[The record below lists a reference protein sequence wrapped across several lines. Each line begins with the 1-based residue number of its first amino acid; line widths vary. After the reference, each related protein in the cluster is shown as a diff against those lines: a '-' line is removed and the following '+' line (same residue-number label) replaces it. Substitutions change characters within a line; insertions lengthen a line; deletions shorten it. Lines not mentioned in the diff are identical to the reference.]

1 MLKGRNQPAD
11 VAAAAD
17 AAGDAFL
24 LDAPDAPETGST
36 LNVSGSA

>member
-11 VAAAAD
+11 VAAAD